1 MEQTLE
7 PESTLL
13 SVFPHEVCSERYCT
27 HIVGI
32 LHSGSLCF
40 LGCNYWKHFSCVV
53 LVCCLWTRD
62 STAVFLSS
70 LWQFYH
76 FFKGIISYTYG
87 SFWTFTRYIQEL
99 AASENLFQYFC
110 LICCTCFPQA
120 DFIWG
125 ITRYLWKI
133 GGTRI
138 SPSRVESLCQNGT

>member
-7 PESTLL
+7 PDSTLL

-32 LHSGSLCF
+32 LHSGSLCS
-40 LGCNYWKHFSCVV
+40 LRCNYCKNFSCVV
-53 LVCCLWTRD
+53 LVCCLWTRY
-62 STAVFLSS
+62 STAVFLGS

-76 FFKGIISYTYG
+76 FLKGIISHT
-87 SFWTFTRYIQEL
+87 FWTLTRCIVQL
-99 AASENLFQYFC
+99 VASENLFQYLC
-110 LICCTCFPQA
+110 LIYCTCFPQA

-133 GGTRI
+133 GRTRI